1 MQPNLKF
8 YDLQPRDGSH
18 YLLGNGEPI
27 ARLNELSKA
36 EAVCA
41 RYVAKIGAC
50 TNVYAVRA
58 GQGDR
63 GHDQRAQIPFPRT
76 NGALWAPRIFA
87 RISKQ
92 LVGHNHAWG
101 SPLYFR

>member
-1 MQPNLKF
+1 MWSAELRAALQSARAREMF
-8 YDLQPRDGSH
+8 YQAWLIHSLHITYCAFLRASAPRDTGW
-18 YLLGNGEPI
+18 
-27 ARLNELSKA
+27 
-36 EAVCA
+36 
-41 RYVAKIGAC
+41 
-50 TNVYAVRA
+50 
-58 GQGDR
+58 
-63 GHDQRAQIPFPRT
+63 PRT